1 MSVANQTRS
10 SWPHRIAI
18 AMVSA
23 TFPLIWVGGLVTT
36 HHAGMAVPDWPN
48 TYGYNLFLYP
58 LSTWLA
64 GPFDLFIEHGHR
76 LLGATVGLIAIALVI
91 TLFRTESSRSLRL
104 LSVVALIGVCLQ
116 GALGGIRVRLDERT
130 FAMIHACVGPA
141 FFAVAVALAAMT
153 STKWQSPVS
162 PIREVRG
169 GQIQRLAIFTA
180 LLAYLQL
187 ILGAQLRHTP
197 LEMSIGFF
205 RTMLYFHL
213 LVATALLVHV
223 VLLARATWHARAN
236 AAILLRPAFGLVA
249 LMALQLSLGAGTW
262 VVKYGWP
269 KWLGEHA
276 WTASYT
282 VQREDL
288 VSSMIVT
295 GHVAI
300 GSLILAVS
308 VLLTMRAF
316 RYLQAD
322 RPQFSS
328 LRTLSIGVAA

>member
-1 MSVANQTRS
+1 
-10 SWPHRIAI
+10 
-18 AMVSA
+18 
-23 TFPLIWVGGLVTT
+23 
-36 HHAGMAVPDWPN
+36 
-48 TYGYNLFLYP
+48 
-58 LSTWLA
+58 
-64 GPFDLFIEHGHR
+64 
-76 LLGATVGLIAIALVI
+76 
-91 TLFRTESSRSLRL
+91 
-104 LSVVALIGVCLQ
+104 
-116 GALGGIRVRLDERT
+116 
-130 FAMIHACVGPA
+130 
-141 FFAVAVALAAMT
+141 
-153 STKWQSPVS
+153 
-162 PIREVRG
+162 
-169 GQIQRLAIFTA
+169 
-180 LLAYLQL
+180 
-187 ILGAQLRHTP
+187 
-197 LEMSIGFF
+197 MSIGFF

-223 VLLARATWHARAN
+223 VLLARTTWHARAN

-249 LMALQLSLGAGTW
+249 LMGLQLSLGAGTW

-308 VLLTMRAF
+308 VLLTIRAF

-322 RPQFSS
+322 RPQFSP
-328 LRTLSIGVAA
+328 LRTLSIEVAA

>member
-1 MSVANQTRS
+1 MFIANQTS
-10 SWPHRIAI
+10 SLWPHRVAI
-18 AMVSA
+18 AMVCT

-36 HHAGMAVPDWPN
+36 HQAGMAVPDWPN

-76 LLGATVGLIAIALVI
+76 LLGATVGLIAIAFVI
-91 TLFRTESSRSLRL
+91 AVFRTQTSGRLRFL
-104 LSVVALIGVCLQ
+104 AVAALVGVCLQ
-116 GALGGIRVRLDERT
+116 GALGGMRVRLDERT
-130 FAMIHACVGPA
+130 FAMIHACLGPA
-141 FFAVAVALAAMT
+141 FFSIAVALAAMT
-153 STKWQSPVS
+153 SSMWQSDVTPV
-162 PIREVRG
+162 REERG
-169 GQIQRLAIFTA
+169 GKIQRLSAFTTI
-180 LLAYLQL
+180 LAYLQL

-197 LEMSIGFF
+197 VDMSIGFF

-213 LVATALLVHV
+213 LVATALMVHV
-223 VLLARATWHARAN
+223 VLMARATWHARAN
-236 AAILLRPAFGLVA
+236 AGMLTRPAFGLAA

-300 GSLILAVS
+300 GSLILATS

-322 RPQFSS
+322 RPHFSS
-328 LRTLSIGVAA
+328 LHSLSLEVVA